1 MIDFNRILNREN
13 IGACLVVGDII
24 VDRYLTGD
32 VERISPEAPIPV
44 LHVQNKRNV
53 LGGAAN
59 VAGNV
64 RGYHVDTYLCGA
76 LGVDKVGEEAKDM
89 LMHEGIQF
97 VGIQTASRF
106 TTCKTR
112 AVGMNQQIVRIDEED
127 ASGLLPEEERE
138 LLAKVDEVLPKVDV
152 VILSDYHKGVCTE
165 RVCCS
170 IIEKCRMTDTIVI
183 VDPKCKD
190 WSKYAGATLITP
202 NFKEYVEALHD
213 DVANESAAIA
223 ESAKQLFSKY
233 SMDHILVTRSQH
245 GMLLLSEDGSYQSFH
260 AIQQEVFDVSG
271 AGDTVIASVGALLAC
286 GENLQDSVEMANYA
300 AGLSV
305 SKRGTY
311 MVTLEEVIDY
321 IRSKTDRRSV
331 KIIHRENVRDVVGG
345 WRRAGEKIV
354 FTNGCF
360 DILHIGH
367 VNYLSDA
374 AKLGTK
380 MMIGL
385 NSDASVRR
393 LKGEGRPIN
402 SQDARAGVLSAL
414 GCVDAVVIFDE
425 DTPLDLIREVEPD
438 YLVKGGD
445 YKVEDIVGREY
456 AKEVRTIPLTD
467 GFSTTGVIDRIKS
480 SEEK

>member
-1 MIDFNRILNREN
+1 MNREN
-13 IGACLVVGDII
+13 TGACLVVGDII
-24 VDRYLTGD
+24 VDCYLAGSVD
-32 VERISPEAPIPV
+32 RISPEAPIPV
-44 LHVQNKRNV
+44 LHVQSKRNV

-89 LMHEGIQF
+89 LKHEGIQF

-112 AVGMNQQIVRIDEED
+112 AVGMNQQIIRIDEED
-127 ASGLLPEEERE
+127 ASDLLPEEERE
-138 LLAKVDEVLPKVDV
+138 LLAKVDDVLPIVDV

-165 RVCCS
+165 RVCCT
-170 IIEKCRMTDTIVI
+170 IIEKCRMADIIVI

-202 NFKEYVEALHD
+202 NFKEYGEVLHD
-213 DVANESAAIA
+213 DVANESVAIA

-245 GMLLLSEDGSYQSFH
+245 GMLLLSEDGSYQSFN
-260 AIQQEVFDVSG
+260 AIQLEVYDVSG

-286 GENLQDSVEMANYA
+286 GEKLRDSVEMANYA

-321 IRSKTDRRSV
+321 LRTRTDSRSI
-331 KIIHRENVRDVVGG
+331 KIICRENVRDVVEA
-345 WRRAGEKIV
+345 WRHAGEKIV

-385 NSDASVRR
+385 NSDSSVRR
-393 LKGEGRPIN
+393 LKGKSRPIN
-402 SQDARAGVLSAL
+402 SQEARAGVLSAL
-414 GCVDAVVIFDE
+414 SCVDAVVIFDE
-425 DTPLDLIREVEPD
+425 DTPLELIREVEPD

-445 YKVEDIVGREY
+445 YRIEEIVGREY
-456 AKEVRTIPLTD
+456 AKDVCTIPLTG
-467 GFSTTGVIDRIKS
+467 GFSTSGMIHRIKE